1 MTIADLKI
9 KIEESRIIKDSL
21 WAIFGNG
28 IANGLLLIAGIFVA
42 RILGRDVYGEYGLV
56 KSTMLYISGFA
67 TFGLG
72 ITSTKYIAS
81 FLQNNIGGLK
91 SIIRDVQTIT
101 MVFSAVI
108 ALTLFFSA
116 RPLAV
121 YLSAP
126 QLIVPLRALGLI
138 VMAKSVSTTQNGI
151 LAGFKMFHEIAR
163 NGMASGLFMLLF
175 CVPLTYYGG
184 LYGALL
190 ALFGSQVVNVI
201 FNQVTIYGLK
211 SKLSE
216 GEERKSYLK
225 ELLTF
230 SFPVALQESSY
241 TICSWGGMLLL
252 TKFSTVGEVG
262 IYTASLQWNAVI
274 LMIPTLLGNVVLS
287 YLSSTT
293 GDKQQHSN
301 IMKRMLMAN
310 VICTAVPLCVI
321 IVMSGII
328 TSWYGPSFYAMKR
341 VLSVIVFSTV
351 FECCSNV
358 YRSEFIAQ
366 GKVVLLSVC
375 RILRDICFLLGVYII
390 LSSDIAG
397 SGALQYAV
405 VSVMASVGYLLVL
418 AVIYSY
424 SLRYTL
430 RCIDRE

>member
-1 MTIADLKI
+1 M
-9 KIEESRIIKDSL
+9 
-21 WAIFGNG
+21 GN
-28 IANGLLLIAGIFVA
+28 
-42 RILGRDVYGEYGLV
+42 
-56 KSTMLYISGFA
+56 K
-67 TFGLG
+67 
-72 ITSTKYIAS
+72 
-81 FLQNNIGGLK
+81 
-91 SIIRDVQTIT
+91 
-101 MVFSAVI
+101 
-108 ALTLFFSA
+108 
-116 RPLAV
+116 
-121 YLSAP
+121 
-126 QLIVPLRALGLI
+126 
-138 VMAKSVSTTQNGI
+138 
-151 LAGFKMFHEIAR
+151 
-163 NGMASGLFMLLF
+163 
-175 CVPLTYYGG
+175 
-184 LYGALL
+184 
-190 ALFGSQVVNVI
+190 
-201 FNQVTIYGLK
+201 
-211 SKLSE
+211 
-216 GEERKSYLK
+216 
-225 ELLTF
+225 
-230 SFPVALQESSY
+230 
-241 TICSWGGMLLL
+241 
-252 TKFSTVGEVG
+252 STVGEVG

-424 SLRYTL
+424 SLRYSL